1 MLPACGS
8 GAVGAFGRH
17 EPNAALRRS
26 HASRAGSADTAAA
39 SAFASCRLPS
49 VCASPK
55 PKNSVIVAFPA
66 SLVPLEPTGV
76 RGFSSWERW
85 IDAAGVDD
93 ERTRYSL
100 HRGHSGLLEYLT
112 GRRWELCWQLIRVL
126 QLNKWEKCF
135 GFFFYFPKMQQ
146 RKCSQ
151 SFNFYGAYFCL
162 AALVQD
168 TAKSWDQSGSGLFS
182 FRLLAS
188 TYVCFHFLT

>member
-112 GRRWELCWQLIRVL
+112 GRR
-126 QLNKWEKCF
+126 
-135 GFFFYFPKMQQ
+135 
-146 RKCSQ
+146 
-151 SFNFYGAYFCL
+151 
-162 AALVQD
+162 
-168 TAKSWDQSGSGLFS
+168 
-182 FRLLAS
+182 
-188 TYVCFHFLT
+188 